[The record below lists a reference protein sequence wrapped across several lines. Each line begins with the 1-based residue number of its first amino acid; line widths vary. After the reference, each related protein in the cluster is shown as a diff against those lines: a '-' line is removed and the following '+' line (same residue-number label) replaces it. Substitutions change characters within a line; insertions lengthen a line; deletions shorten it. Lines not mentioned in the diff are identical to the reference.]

1 MSATKLGLL
10 ATAAKT
16 AIDAAAIVSLGNAL
30 KVYTYEPRDLDSL
43 PALTIDGPTDFARSE
58 PDEPESQLGSN
69 DWRLTYLVRIYVPLG
84 DPETASDES
93 RAILGQVI
101 AAIDADR
108 TLGGEADLDAS
119 LADGSRELVADA
131 NEREMFLFTCSLR
144 IWALVP

>member
-43 PALTIDGPTDFARSE
+43 PALTIDGPTDFNRTE

-69 DWRLTYLVRIYVPLG
+69 DWRLTYLVRIYVACD
-84 DPETASDES
+84 DPETASTES

-108 TLGGEADLDAS
+108 TLGGEAELDAS
-119 LADGSRELVADA
+119 LADGSRELVADQ
-131 NEREMFLFTCSLR
+131 NEREMFLTTCSLR
-144 IWALVP
+144 IWALV